1 MEATLGTL
9 ERYSHEQSHK
19 IGDITTAVGNWLSG
33 VFGCAHRDMSRPFSR
48 HGESYRVCI
57 ACGAHRRFDAQSW
70 KPRGPYFYRPA
81 NTAELLEVDCTAL
94 RSL

>member
-9 ERYSHEQSHK
+9 EQYSGETGHK
-19 IGDITTAVGNWLSG
+19 LENITSVVSNWFSS
-33 VFGCAHRDMSRPFSR
+33 VFGCAHREMSRPFSR

-57 ACGAHRRFDAQSW
+57 ACGAHRRFDAQTWNS
-70 KPRGPYFYRPA
+70 RGPYFYRPA
-81 NTAELLEVDCTAL
+81 KTSELLEVDCTAL